1 MQVEF
6 LSKFNRD
13 LDRIHHQSVRK
24 SIIKVIDEIR
34 VARTLNE
41 VSNIKKLKGF
51 RSAFRIRL
59 GEYRIGIFVDG
70 LRLSLLVYYI
80 EKKSIVTFPKYDP

>member
-13 LDRIHHQSVRK
+13 LDRIHHQSVRTA
-24 SIIKVIDEIR
+24 IIKVIGEVKI
-34 VARTLNE
+34 ARTLTE
-41 VSNIKKLKGF
+41 ISNLKKLKGF

-59 GEYRIGIFVDG
+59 GEYRIGIFVEG
-70 LRLSLLVYYI
+70 QTI
-80 EKKSIVTFPKYDP
+80 EFARILHRKEIYRYFP

>member
-59 GEYRIGIFVDG
+59 GEYRIGIFVEG
-70 LRLSLLVYYI
+70 RTVEFARILHRKEIYRY
-80 EKKSIVTFPKYDP
+80 FP

>member
-24 SIIKVIDEIR
+24 SIIKVISEVK

-41 VSNIKKLKGF
+41 VSNVKKLKGF

-59 GEYRIGIFVDG
+59 GEYRIGIFVEG
-70 LRLSLLVYYI
+70 QTVEFARILHRKEIYRY
-80 EKKSIVTFPKYDP
+80 FP

>member
-24 SIIKVIDEIR
+24 AIIKVIDEVKI
-34 VARTLNE
+34 ARTLNE

-59 GEYRIGIFVDG
+59 GEYRIGVF
-70 LRLSLLVYYI
+70 I
-80 EKKSIVTFPKYDP
+80 EGQTVEFARILHRKEIYRYFP